1 MLGQLTVRQKLLGG
15 FALVILLLFI
25 LLGTAVYNMQAINSQ
40 IINVTQDRFPKIELI
55 NKITIK
61 SLDIARQIRNA
72 VIFGSGSAEEYL
84 SKVSSLS
91 RSKEEDMNKVSS
103 LVSSEKGKALFS
115 TLKAEDQAV
124 NAALEQLYPL
134 VRNHQSA
141 EALDLIK
148 QKITPANNTYMASLQ
163 EFSAYQ
169 ESLMRQSVE
178 DTSRE
183 YEESMVSMLTIGG
196 IALVLA
202 TCCALFISKLIVVPL
217 KKSSQLIE
225 KIRQGDLTGQDEA
238 YPTARDEAI
247 QIASGIQEMRSGL
260 REIVQSIQLNAHN
273 VSDSARELS
282 SMAEQVASGA
292 QHQAEATSEAAAT
305 IEQLTVS
312 INHVA
317 DNSDEAKRQSQQTGS
332 LARDGGKEV
341 IDSVTRIKDVSHA
354 VSGTSNQMNML
365 SNEVQKID
373 SIVTVIRDVADQ
385 TNLLALNAAIEAARA
400 GEMGRGFAVVADE
413 VRKLAE
419 RTTSSAREITQ
430 MINAIQHGVTQVVGS
445 MDSSLESVEAVS
457 SSTELASQTI
467 ERIGNSTHSIERTIA
482 NITDALGEQ
491 RIASQNLA
499 QNMERVSQMAEEN
512 SATVEELATTSTQ
525 LSSLSHDLQ
534 SITARFQL

>member
-1 MLGQLTVRQKLLGG
+1 MLSQLTVRQKLIGG
-15 FALVILLLFI
+15 FTLVILLLVI
-25 LLGTAVYNMQAINSQ
+25 LLGTAVYNMRAINTQ
-40 IINVTQDRFPKIELI
+40 IIEVTQGEFPQIELSK
-55 NKITIK
+55 NITIK
-61 SLDIARQIRNA
+61 SLDIARQVRNA
-72 VIFGSGSAEEYL
+72 VIFSSSNTEDYL
-84 SKVSSLS
+84 SKVENLN
-91 RSKEEDMNKVSS
+91 RSKEEDMAKIATLLST
-103 LVSSEKGKALFS
+103 EKGKALFL
-115 TLKAEDQAV
+115 TLKAEDQAL
-124 NAALEQLYPL
+124 NKALEQLYPL
-134 VRNHQSA
+134 IRNHQSTEAA
-141 EALDLIK
+141 ELIK
-148 QKITPANNTYMASLQ
+148 QKIAPANNTFMASLNEFATFQ
-163 EFSAYQ
+163 EG
-169 ESLMRQSVE
+169 LMRQAVA

-183 YEESMVSMLTIGG
+183 YEESMLSMLTIGG
-196 IALVLA
+196 IALVMASL
-202 TCCALFISKLIVVPL
+202 CALFISALIVTPL
-217 KKSSQLIE
+217 KKSSQLVE
-225 KIRQGDLTGQDEA
+225 KIRQGDLTGEDEA
-238 YPTARDEAI
+238 YPPARDEAI
-247 QIASGIQEMRSGL
+247 QIARGIQEMRSGL
-260 REIVQSIQLNAHN
+260 RGIVKSIQQNASN

-317 DNSDEAKRQSQQTGS
+317 DNSDEAKRQSLQTGS

-341 IDSVTRIKDVSHA
+341 IDSVARIKDVSQA
-354 VSGTSNQMNML
+354 VSGTSTQMNML

-430 MINAIQHGVTQVVGS
+430 MINAIQHGVSQVVGS
-445 MDSSLESVEAVS
+445 MDSSLDSVQAVT

-467 ERIGNSTHSIERTIA
+467 TRIGNSTHAIERSIA

-491 RIASQNLA
+491 RIASQSLA

-525 LSSLSHDLQ
+525 LSALSNNLHE
-534 SITARFQL
+534 ITARFQV